1 MKHMQLKDLIRLL
14 TNIYNADQVN
24 EKRYNMLNDV
34 LNKQLDL
41 EIADNLTV
49 YNMNPNPK
57 DNPWEPI
64 DEAETTGN

>member
-24 EKRYNMLNDV
+24 MKRYNMLNDV

-41 EIADNLTV
+41 EIADDLTV
-49 YNMNPNPK
+49 YNMNPNQKIIP
-57 DNPWEPI
+57 
-64 DEAETTGN
+64 GNL